1 MNCEA
6 GKTMVTLYCSGE
18 LDGRAMAEF
27 EQHVQKCSDCAR
39 ELELVKSY
47 DAILKDAFLAEQLET
62 DELRK
67 SVIEKLRIPNPD
79 AFRRRAIPA
88 WAKLAAATV
97 LLLVAVFGVYLKLHR
112 SSLPT
117 TYTAALED
125 HLDEIVLGQPRK
137 SWRVTPE
144 EIDALLKAKLQDT
157 ALVMKLCPPDYR
169 LMRVK
174 VCALAGEP
182 YVHLVYSNG
191 DHSVSFFAK
200 AVDTGERQSSLN
212 PRIEEHSTGELRV
225 DGFQTSRLKLLVVSD
240 LPREEN
246 FRLARE
252 TALRIAE
259 DRRWTAL

>member
-27 EQHVQKCSDCAR
+27 EQHVQRCSDCAR
-39 ELELVKSY
+39 ELELVLSY
-47 DAILKDAFLAEQLET
+47 DAILKDAFLTEQLRT

-67 SVIEKLRIPNPD
+67 SVIEKLRIPNSD
-79 AFRRRAIPA
+79 AFRRRSIPA
-88 WAKLAAATV
+88 WAKVAAATV
-97 LLLVAVFGVYLKLHR
+97 LILVAVFGVYLKLHR

-117 TYTAALED
+117 TYTAAMED

-137 SWRVTPE
+137 SWRVTPD
-144 EIDALLKAKLQDT
+144 EIDAFLKAKLQDT
-157 ALVMKLCPPDYR
+157 VLVKKLCPPDYR

-174 VCALAGEP
+174 VCDLAGEP
-182 YVHLVYSNG
+182 YVHMVYSNG

-200 AVDTGERQSSLN
+200 VVNTGERQFSLD
-212 PRIEEHSTGELRV
+212 PRIEGHSSGELRV

-259 DRRWTAL
+259 DRSWAAL